1 MSDPLATTLC
11 PDRGTAEPSCTPLR
25 VPRAAQAP
33 VHRIPHPPSPGG
45 TSSPPRAR
53 AYPSTALS
61 PSRGQCT
68 RFRSGLATHGVV
80 RDDFWPLSVRAH
92 QDGSNGTIFEFASL
106 RLGCRF
112 SSQAFR
118 SRCARPFSP
127 PPFTLTAAHPSPPA
141 PPHVCRVQ
149 PKQPCIACR
158 THSAQAVPLPLPEHA
173 HTHRPALSP
182 SRGRCTRF
190 RSGLATPGVRG
201 HLLWRDLYV
210 RAGVVSTVP
219 CTSSVAA
226 VCRCELLPAVVFSR
240 VAGAWLM
247 VAGVCYSSVYFFTV

>member
-1 MSDPLATTLC
+1 MAQ
-11 PDRGTAEPSCTPLR
+11 PSARAPPCACRVQPKHPCIASRTHPAR
-25 VPRAAQAP
+25 AVPVPRPEHAHT
-33 VHRIPHPPSPGG
+33 HRPPCRPHVAGAHVSGPGWRLVG
-45 TSSPPRAR
+45 LYETMLGSTS
-53 AYPSTALS
+53 T
-61 PSRGQCT
+61 
-68 RFRSGLATHGVV
+68 
-80 RDDFWPLSVRAH
+80 
-92 QDGSNGTIFEFASL
+92 
-106 RLGCRF
+106 F
-112 SSQAFR
+112 SSRTFQRYLSRVRQPPPWLSFLSRAFR
-118 SRCARPFSP
+118 SRYARPFSP
-127 PPFTLTAAHPSPPA
+127 PPFTLTAAHQSPPA

-149 PKQPCIACR
+149 PKHPCIACR

-182 SRGRCTRF
+182 SHGRCTRF

-247 VAGVCYSSVYFFTV
+247 VAGVCYSSVYF